1 MINLLQCLNH
11 CCRHC
16 CTQRTHLWNLLNA
29 IGPTYLRLQSAWHIY
44 EYFYKTFCRLPD
56 NVSFEEGACV
66 EPLSVGLH
74 GCRRAGITLGHKV
87 LVTGAGP
94 IGLCAMLC
102 AKALGASAVCMT
114 GQRFIDVYMNASF
127 FNDNARN
134 PKLYISIN
142 LFTVLFILAK
152 YFWYS

>member
-1 MINLLQCLNH
+1 MNIE
-11 CCRHC
+11 
-16 CTQRTHLWNLLNA
+16 T
-29 IGPTYLRLQSAWHIY
+29 IS
-44 EYFYKTFCRLPD
+44 FCRLPD

-94 IGLCAMLC
+94 IGLCAMLS

-114 GQRFIDVYMNASF
+114 GQGMFLCMNAPIF
-127 FNDNARN
+127 IIMQDIQTVI
-134 PKLYISIN
+134 K
-142 LFTVLFILAK
+142 LFTIPNTLLNYFRRNTSYFICCS
-152 YFWYS
+152 Y

>member
-1 MINLLQCLNH
+1 MNIE
-11 CCRHC
+11 
-16 CTQRTHLWNLLNA
+16 T
-29 IGPTYLRLQSAWHIY
+29 IS
-44 EYFYKTFCRLPD
+44 FCRLPD

-94 IGLCAMLC
+94 IGLCAMLS

-114 GQRFIDVYMNASF
+114 GQGF
-127 FNDNARN
+127 FMYECTDFFDNARYPNCYKAIYN
-134 PKLYISIN
+134 PQHSSQ
-142 LFTVLFILAK
+142 LF
-152 YFWYS
+152 